1 MSYNGYRIKIGTTT
15 IKNTMIAPNTFK
27 VTKTKRIVATWKDA
41 NQTEHHDVMSAGKTE
56 ISFSIRAR
64 TASEQATLAPIMSTT
79 EGLSVEWYDDLS
91 ATYKTGSFFM
101 AAPSIQSKRFGAS
114 LMYEPT
120 AIKLTEY

>member
-41 NQTEHHDVMSAGKTE
+41 NQTEHHDVVSAGKTE

-79 EGLSVEWYDDLS
+79 EGLTVEWYDDLS
-91 ATYKTGSFFM
+91 ATYKTGSFYM

-120 AIKLTEY
+120 QIKLTEY

>member
-27 VTKTKRIVATWKDA
+27 VTKTKRMVATWKDA
-41 NQTEHHDVMSAGKTE
+41 NQTEHHDVMSAGKTQ
-56 ISFSIRAR
+56 ITFSIRAR
-64 TASEQATLAPIMSTT
+64 TASEQATLAPILSAT
-79 EGLSVEWYDDLS
+79 ESLTVEWYDDMS

-101 AAPSIQSKRFGAS
+101 DAPTIQSKRFGAS

>member
-41 NQTEHHDVMSAGKTE
+41 NQTEHHDVVSTGKTE